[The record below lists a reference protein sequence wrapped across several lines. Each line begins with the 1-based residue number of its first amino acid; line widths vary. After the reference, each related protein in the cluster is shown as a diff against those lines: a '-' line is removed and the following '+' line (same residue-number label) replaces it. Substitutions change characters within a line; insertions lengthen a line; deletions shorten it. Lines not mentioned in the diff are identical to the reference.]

1 MNPPVLVVDT
11 MEQLTAAVQAIV
23 ATAARPKTQKQL
35 AEQISKLAGRVV
47 GINRIREALTGRQ
60 RSDNA
65 KRAVKNKKSTKRK
78 QIQRRRDAVVILAAE
93 VTKLGETAQREQPVY
108 HSAKDMGK
116 KAAEDGHSFTSAA
129 TIRRDLKATGH
140 NSYVRP
146 KRPFGKNDKHVAAR
160 LKFCR
165 QRRWQSLEICMRI
178 VFSDEHYISNNDHS
192 GHRQWCLTRKEVI
205 PKDNKNRFN
214 IYNVMIWAAV
224 GQGYKSELVFLDKKV
239 DNKFERMNAAS
250 YKRKCL
256 VPNMAT
262 WLAREDCIFMQDG
275 ARCHTANTCMTY
287 MMNKKL
293 DVIVDWPACSPDLNM
308 IETVWAM
315 LDRQLSRL
323 GVAENMEDLKRLGK
337 QAWEAIPQEDIDAVC
352 AHFWKKVKE
361 VKKAKGM

>member
-1 MNPPVLVVDT
+1 MVRHYVKKGT
-11 MEQLTAAVQAIV
+11 TATQRRVIDLFHAKKSPSEIHKEIGMPMDYVTNLLRTI
-23 ATAARPKTQKQL
+23 RKT
-35 AEQISKLAGRVV
+35 G
-47 GINRIREALTGRQ
+47 TT
-60 RSDNA
+60 
-65 KRAVKNKKSTKRK
+65 RAVKKADEAALIKKT
-78 QIQRRRDAVVILAAE
+78 
-93 VTKLGETAQREQPVY
+93 
-108 HSAKDMGK
+108 AKD
-116 KAAEDGHSFTSAA
+116 
-129 TIRRDLKATGH
+129 L
-140 NSYVRP
+140 
-146 KRPFGKNDKHVAAR
+146 
-160 LKFCR
+160 
-165 QRRWQSLEICMRI
+165 
-178 VFSDEHYISNNDHS
+178 
-192 GHRQWCLTRKEVI
+192 
-205 PKDNKNRFN
+205 KNRFN

-239 DNKFERMNAAS
+239 DNKFESMNAAS

-293 DVIVDWPACSPDLNM
+293 HVIVDWPACSPDLNM